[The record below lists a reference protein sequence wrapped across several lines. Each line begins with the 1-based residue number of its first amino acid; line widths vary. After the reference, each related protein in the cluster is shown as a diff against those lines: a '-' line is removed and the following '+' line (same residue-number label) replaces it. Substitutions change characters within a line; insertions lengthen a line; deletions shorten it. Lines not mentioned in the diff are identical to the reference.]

1 MFKFNF
7 SIPETMYEKYGWDFE
22 TDWDLDITGFRV
34 YGKTQRITMQV
45 IVEATDE
52 VFSVDLEGLNPVNF
66 ELVKPLIACARKNKK
81 PLSCVEVVCFNK
93 HYVKFTSMN
102 F

>member
-45 IVEATDE
+45 GGLEPRKLRARQAPDCTRTQEQEA
-52 VFSVDLEGLNPVNF
+52 SLMRRGRMLQ
-66 ELVKPLIACARKNKK
+66 
-81 PLSCVEVVCFNK
+81 
-93 HYVKFTSMN
+93 
-102 F
+102 

>member
-34 YGKTQRITMQV
+34 YGKTPF
-45 IVEATDE
+45 
-52 VFSVDLEGLNPVNF
+52 FSVWLQ
-66 ELVKPLIACARKNKK
+66 ELLLQVTIPHILRGVGVFLV
-81 PLSCVEVVCFNK
+81 LSLTPGIPIR
-93 HYVKFTSMN
+93 HR
-102 F
+102 